1 VNENKKG
8 KQQNMKKIK
17 LDTSTIDYV
26 FSDCID
32 LFPQYLNKE
41 LRDNIIIS
49 MIDKLKKQLSQLSI
63 YPTQVE
69 KLKKDVE
76 DKFFQSLVSSGTS
89 VGLLSAQSIGSV
101 STQMTLNSFHSA
113 GLALQLV
120 VSGVPRLLELL
131 NASKK
136 QKVLTSSFC
145 MKKEFNT
152 NIDYIKKTISHTL
165 KEIKLK
171 ELIQKTRITQK
182 RQEIWYDSFFEFF
195 PNKNNALDE
204 ATGCISYMLDKN
216 LLYRYNLPLLKIKEM
231 IESRFDGCVVIFS
244 PVHVAQ
250 LDIFLFIDITN
261 KKENL
266 SIEDNL
272 KLFYVD
278 TLRKKIETEMTIF
291 GLAGIS
297 DYYISKNSDEYIIN
311 TYGSNL
317 KDIMQLDYV
326 DKESIKTNNLW
337 EVLEISGIE
346 GARLFLLEEM
356 KRILDNVNDK
366 HIMLLVDTM
375 THSGV
380 IQSISRYS
388 MKKDRTSVLSRSSFE
403 ESLDHFT
410 KASFFG
416 EVEPINSVS
425 SNIILGSF
433 TNIGTGKSKIIPDW
447 KQIM

>member
-1 VNENKKG
+1 MNENKKE

-76 DKFFQSLVSSGTS
+76 SKFFQSLVSSGTS

>member
-1 VNENKKG
+1 
-8 KQQNMKKIK
+8 MKKIK

-41 LRDNIIIS
+41 LKDNIIIS

-63 YPTQVE
+63 YPSQVE

-76 DKFFQSLVSSGTS
+76 SKFFQSLVSSGTS

-136 QKVLTSSFC
+136 QKVLTSSFS

-266 SIEDNL
+266 SIEDNF

>member
-1 VNENKKG
+1 MSKKKNEVNENKKE

-76 DKFFQSLVSSGTS
+76 SKFFQSLVSSGTS

-195 PNKNNALDE
+195 PNKN
-204 ATGCISYMLDKN
+204 
-216 LLYRYNLPLLKIKEM
+216 
-231 IESRFDGCVVIFS
+231 
-244 PVHVAQ
+244 
-250 LDIFLFIDITN
+250 
-261 KKENL
+261 KK
-266 SIEDNL
+266 
-272 KLFYVD
+272 
-278 TLRKKIETEMTIF
+278 
-291 GLAGIS
+291 
-297 DYYISKNSDEYIIN
+297 
-311 TYGSNL
+311 
-317 KDIMQLDYV
+317 
-326 DKESIKTNNLW
+326 
-337 EVLEISGIE
+337 
-346 GARLFLLEEM
+346 
-356 KRILDNVNDK
+356 
-366 HIMLLVDTM
+366 
-375 THSGV
+375 
-380 IQSISRYS
+380 
-388 MKKDRTSVLSRSSFE
+388 
-403 ESLDHFT
+403 HFT
-410 KASFFG
+410 
-416 EVEPINSVS
+416 N
-425 SNIILGSF
+425 L
-433 TNIGTGKSKIIPDW
+433 
-447 KQIM
+447 QICCYNH